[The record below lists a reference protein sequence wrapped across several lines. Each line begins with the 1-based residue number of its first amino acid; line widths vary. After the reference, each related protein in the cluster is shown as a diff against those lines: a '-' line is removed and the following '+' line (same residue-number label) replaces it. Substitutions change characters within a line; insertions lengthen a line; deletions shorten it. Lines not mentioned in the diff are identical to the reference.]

1 MGRMKELFMEEQQ
14 KLEYRGAHDAM
25 IHGLARTSVE
35 ELIPD
40 IDHVCPNCF
49 SQSRLHSMIK
59 SETEAECLDCGQEFV
74 IIEKNTLR
82 FK

>member
-1 MGRMKELFMEEQQ
+1 MGRMKELFMEQQ
-14 KLEYRGAHDAM
+14 QNSEYRGAHDAM

-35 ELIPD
+35 EFIPD
-40 IDHVCPNCF
+40 IEHVCPNCYGK
-49 SQSRLHSMIK
+49 SKLHSMIRN
-59 SETEAECLDCGQEFV
+59 ETEAECLDCGQEFI